1 MPEARRMGHGIYGGA
16 GAVYSCVRRCGAG
29 VGRRGT
35 GPCNQLIF
43 TRTVEGKAG
52 HVCAAVFLSG
62 YDRGDCKRL
71 QVLREQGENTAVSD
85 AEGASQVFGEGGL
98 PIMTGKE
105 LLYHMSEL
113 DADLIG
119 EAETAFSRR
128 KAVPHVRKWLAVA
141 ACICLCLSLSV
152 PALAAAGNESAYEM
166 LYSIAPGV
174 AQKLKPVQVACE
186 DQGIEMRV
194 VAAQVENETAQILV
208 SMRDTAGS
216 RLDETTDL
224 FDSYSIH
231 TPYDQ
236 TGSCEL
242 VDFNSDTRTVTFL
255 LTIEQ
260 MKHVLIPGDKI
271 TFSVKELLTGKTHSE
286 ERLTQIDTANLS
298 EITDFIENLDIR
310 GYGSATEEAVDEKE
324 PQLMMSDE
332 SNSMK
337 LENGVTLSGYGL
349 VDGKLHV
356 QVRYADILN
365 TDNHGD
371 IYLKSNSGEILNCEK
386 SISFWDESGVDSYEE
401 YIFLVTAEEISNYE
415 VWGEFW
421 TGGELIEGDWQVTFP
436 ITEE

>member
-1 MPEARRMGHGIYGGA
+1 
-16 GAVYSCVRRCGAG
+16 
-29 VGRRGT
+29 
-35 GPCNQLIF
+35 
-43 TRTVEGKAG
+43 
-52 HVCAAVFLSG
+52 
-62 YDRGDCKRL
+62 
-71 QVLREQGENTAVSD
+71 
-85 AEGASQVFGEGGL
+85 
-98 PIMTGKE
+98 MTGKE

-113 DADLIG
+113 DADMIG

-216 RLDETTDL
+216 RLDETTAL